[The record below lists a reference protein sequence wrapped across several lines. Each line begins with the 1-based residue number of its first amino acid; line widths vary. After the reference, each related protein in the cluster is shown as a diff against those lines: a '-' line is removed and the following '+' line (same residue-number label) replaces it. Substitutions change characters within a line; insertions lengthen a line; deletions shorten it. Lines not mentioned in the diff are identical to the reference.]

1 MRKLSAF
8 AQEKGSHLPARSQ
21 INTQTHPLP
30 SWALAP
36 DTPLTGLIASVPLRP
51 RERNCPQASLSSPV
65 HCRAGVPRGG
75 LKAPLSHSTA
85 AHSRAPGLAQQRPG
99 CGSPC
104 RKGSPQPRRGEVL
117 TPDRARGQKD
127 ATTSPV
133 PWETLLSPMGD
144 PPVPKWE
151 TPLPAP
157 LSSTPFQP
165 TPGQG
170 RRGPLQPLV
179 GLEDSLPFS
188 HCFYPPAVPFLL
200 GSAQCRLPQ
209 EASLDHPRSL

>member
-8 AQEKGSHLPARSQ
+8 AQEKGSHLPPSSQ
-21 INTQTHPLP
+21 TNTQTRPLP
-30 SWALAP
+30 SWALAS
-36 DTPLTGLIASVPLRP
+36 DTPLTGLTASVPLRP
-51 RERNCPQASLSSPV
+51 REELPTSQSLFPCSLQGRRPKRRAEGPALPQHGCPSQSPQVGPAAARLWVPSQEGQPSAPPGGSPDPRQSMRTEGCHHLSSPV
-65 HCRAGVPRGG
+65 
-75 LKAPLSHSTA
+75 
-85 AHSRAPGLAQQRPG
+85 
-99 CGSPC
+99 
-104 RKGSPQPRRGEVL
+104 
-117 TPDRARGQKD
+117 
-127 ATTSPV
+127 
-133 PWETLLSPMGD
+133 GD
-144 PPVPKWE
+144 PPQLQP

-188 HCFYPPAVPFLL
+188 HCFYPSAVPFLL
-200 GSAQCRLPQ
+200 GSAQCRLLQ